1 MVQRLESHQPGKIRI
16 WTGLDRSW
24 LYEIYHFLA
33 AHKDLAADEQG
44 GWNRYA
50 LLVPML
56 SWSVWRRKRV
66 NDLLSAMAKKTN
78 GCQTRPKCMWGRW
91 GKVCPSCQ
99 VHQRQESRVHV
110 YFWIRI
116 RWNAFLFL
124 MMISQLIKEGEI
136 VPFLESLRPGVAFM
150 SRSALPQQGH
160 RSQLGMMSL
169 LHSRFI

>member
-1 MVQRLESHQPGKIRI
+1 MVERLESHQPGKIRI
-16 WTGLDRSW
+16 RTGLDRSW

-33 AHKDLAADEQG
+33 ANKDLAADEQG

-56 SWSVWRRKRV
+56 SWSAWRRKRV

-78 GCQTRPKCMWGRW
+78 GHQTRPTCMWGRW

-99 VHQRQESRVHV
+99 VHRRQESRGHV
-110 YFWIRI
+110 YFRIRI
-116 RWNAFLFL
+116 RRNALLFL
-124 MMISQLIKEGEI
+124 TMISLLIEEGEI
-136 VPFLESLRPGVAFM
+136 APILEWLRPGVAFM
-150 SRSALPQQGH
+150 SRPALPQQGH

-169 LHSRFI
+169 LPSRFI